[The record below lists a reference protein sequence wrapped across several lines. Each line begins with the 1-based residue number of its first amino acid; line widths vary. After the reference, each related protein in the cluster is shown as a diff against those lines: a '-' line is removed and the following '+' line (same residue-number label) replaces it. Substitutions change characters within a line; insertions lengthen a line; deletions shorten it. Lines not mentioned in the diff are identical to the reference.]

1 MFVFQIYISNYN
13 RRVYQTL
20 VNAYKLYLFWIGL
33 RFCMGDLSGSF
44 IICCNLCGCSVWE
57 FHYMLIICVWE
68 FNFDWRLCMGFLCG
82 YYVKNFCFNSVLVL
96 CILFY
101 SIWVLFGYSVW
112 VFCWKVDW
120 ELPNYLE
127 DKKLFLLAFTDVQ
140 TSIVKINHRE

>member
-1 MFVFQIYISNYN
+1 MFVFQIYILNYN

-57 FHYMLIICVWE
+57 FHYMLIICV
-68 FNFDWRLCMGFLCG
+68 GILCG
-82 YYVKNFCFNSVLVL
+82 SL
-96 CILFY
+96 ILFGDSVWAFCVVIMWRIFV
-101 SIWVLFGYSVW
+101 SILYWFCVFCLNSILVLFGYSVW

-127 DKKLFLLAFTDVQ
+127 DKKLCLLAFTDV
-140 TSIVKINHRE
+140 